1 MMFNVIYDLKYTND
15 KEYDDRVYDFHCDA
29 DNAMEAAKK
38 CVEFYTNE
46 FHECRAL
53 AVDLV
58 NVFEYK
64 AAMSDRSE
72 DLSVWKEYDKKE
84 RKFRDHV
91 AVACGDWEDYQEK
104 NREEK

>member
-1 MMFNVIYDLKYTND
+1 MMYNVIYDLKYTGD
-15 KEYDDRVYDFHCDA
+15 KEYDGSVYTFHCDA
-29 DNAMEAAKK
+29 DNAIEAAKK
-38 CVEFYTNE
+38 CVDDNTND

-64 AAMSDRSE
+64 AATSDFE
-72 DLSVWKEYDKKE
+72 VWKEYDKKE

-91 AVACGDWEDYQEK
+91 AVACGDWDDYQEK
-104 NREEK
+104 NKEEE